1 VSSQD
6 VADNPSVERAL
17 PLLRLR
23 CEGCSYGVSVRRTPQ
38 QCPMCAG
45 SVWLL
50 EESRPWAGLTDFNP
64 DANAALTRDT
74 DGGMFP
80 GAA

>member
-1 VSSQD
+1 VSTQD
-6 VADNPSVERAL
+6 VAANLEVESAL

-23 CEGCSYGVSVRRTPQ
+23 CEECSYGVSVRRTPQ

-50 EESRPWAGLTDFNP
+50 EESRPWADPTDFNP

-74 DGGMFP
+74 DRGL
-80 GAA
+80 A